1 MKKLKIAGIIV
12 AVLLVFVGS
21 FFLWAYNNPNVVVS
35 KGSPMEETEMYVE
48 TVMVGVSPPF
58 NLPIPISDTVEQ
70 NAEEFA
76 MKTQE
81 MHLKI
86 MQNYE
91 APCHIE
97 IRMDVKDDKTYLTY
111 FGTATTVNGD
121 KGEFEEV
128 ITFDFVIA
136 DEITEVG

>member
-21 FFLWAYNNPNVVVS
+21 FFLWAYNNPDVVVS
-35 KGSPMEETEMYVE
+35 KGTPMGDTEMYVE
-48 TVMVGVSPPF
+48 TIMVSVSPPF
-58 NLPIPISDTVEQ
+58 NLPIPVSDKVEQ
-70 NAEEFA
+70 NTEEFA
-76 MKTQE
+76 MKTHE

-91 APCHIE
+91 APSHIE
-97 IRMDVKDDKTYLTY
+97 IRMNVKDGKTYLTY

-121 KGEFEEV
+121 KKDFEEV
-128 ITFDFVIA
+128 ITFDFVITN
-136 DEITEVG
+136 EITEVG